1 MTVSDKKAQ
10 DATLSRLRWAAR
22 RGMLELDLV
31 LSPYIE
37 HAYLQAPKEE
47 KAAFHALL
55 ACEDQDLFDWFVKSK
70 SADETHQ
77 SIVSKVL
84 QVKKRHAIDAAQQ
97 QHLQQGVTMILDRQD
112 KFDCSPLMQKIS
124 EHWLCDEKEI
134 VQWLATQAQLTTNQQ
149 EKVQDIASGLVANV
163 RETRLSK
170 SGLDAFMTQYDLSS
184 EEGIVLM
191 CLAEALLRVPDKYTA
206 DKLIKDKLTSANWQE
221 HVGDSE
227 HLFVNAATWCLMLTG
242 KLLNPNATNNAL
254 SSVLKGFL
262 DKRSRPVVRRAVMHA
277 MKVLGQQYVMGET
290 IAKALKRAK
299 DKEKMGFTY
308 SYDMLGEAATTM
320 ADAQFYYQEYY
331 QAIDAIGKA
340 ADKEN
345 VRLNPGISVKLS
357 ALHPRYEVAQSDRVH
372 NEMYPKLLA
381 LVELAQNHN
390 IGINIDA
397 EETERLELSLE
408 LVARL
413 ANEKSLQGF
422 EGIGIVVQAYQKRAT
437 FVLDYLADLAQRTGH
452 RFMVRLVKG
461 AYWDAEIKH
470 AQVEGLEGYPVF
482 TQKCYTDV
490 SYQAC
495 VKKLFEYKA
504 HIYPQFATH
513 NAYAT
518 AMVIHLAG
526 NYTDYEFQCLHG
538 MGDALYD
545 HVVGKD
551 NFDVPCRIYAPV
563 GTYKHLLPYLVRR
576 LLENGANSSFVHRI
590 VDEQTPIEQL
600 VEDPVEK
607 ASALGLMPHPQILL
621 PIDMF
626 KGERM
631 NAKSYNIND
640 TRILEKLAVQ
650 MTHFEKQSY
659 SAQPII
665 SDADTSRLTAENINN
680 PANNF
685 VFGQV
690 YNATSELARKAMD
703 NAVKA
708 FESWNLVSANTR
720 ANALDK
726 CADLLEENMPK
737 FMAIAIKEAGKTL
750 ANAVAEIREAVD
762 FCRYYAQQAREE
774 FSKPKVL
781 PGPTGELNQ
790 ISLHGRGAV
799 VCISP
804 WNFPLAIFLGEVT
817 AALAAGNTVVA
828 KPAEQTPIIAY
839 ETVKLLH
846 QAGIPQEVLQFV
858 PGTGEE
864 VGATLVAD
872 SRVAGVVFTGS
883 TEVAKLIQQT
893 LAAKEGAIVPFIAET
908 GGQNVMVVD
917 SSSLPE
923 QVVGDVISSAF
934 DSAGQRCSALRVLY
948 LQEDVADNVITMLK
962 GAMDELKVSD
972 PSYIETDVG
981 PVIDQ
986 EAQANLQAHIDSM
999 KSEAKLVHE
1008 LKKDKALE
1016 KGNYIYP
1023 TVFEID
1029 SINVLK
1035 REVFGPVLHI
1045 VRFKAKDIDKV
1056 ITDINST
1063 GYGLTFGIHSRI
1075 EETVSYFQQRVR
1087 VGNIY
1092 VNRNIV
1098 GAVVGVQPFG
1108 GQGLSGTGPKAGG
1121 PFYLHRL
1128 AVERTVSIDTTA
1140 SGGNASLMSLE
1151 Q

>member
-1 MTVSDKKAQ
+1 MAITDTRQQ
-10 DATLSRLRWAAR
+10 DELLSRLRWAAR

-37 HAYLQAPKEE
+37 YAYLQASAKEQQ
-47 KAAFHALL
+47 AFDDLL
-55 ACEDQDLFDWFVKSK
+55 SCEDQDLFNWFIKSK
-70 SADETHQ
+70 PAKPAYQD
-77 SIVSKVL
+77 IVAKVL
-84 QVKKRHAIDAAQQ
+84 QVKQNHALNMAETA
-97 QHLQQGVTMILDRQD
+97 HLQQALTMVLDRQD
-112 KFDCSPLMQKIS
+112 KFENSALMREIS
-124 EHWLCDEKEI
+124 KHWLCNEKEI
-134 VQWLATQAQLTTNQQ
+134 VKSLAHQAKLTQEQQ
-149 EKVQDIASGLVANV
+149 ETVQDIASGLVANV

-170 SGLDAFMTQYDLSS
+170 SGLDAFMTKYDLSS

-191 CLAEALLRVPDKYTA
+191 CLAESLLRVPDKYTA

-242 KLLNPNATNNAL
+242 KLLKPNATNNAL
-254 SSVLKGFL
+254 SNVLKSFL

-277 MKVLGQQYVMGET
+277 MKVLGQQYVMGES
-290 IAKALKRAK
+290 IEKALKRAK

-320 ADAQFYYQEYY
+320 ADAQFYFKEYF
-331 QAIDAIGKA
+331 QATQAIGKA
-340 ADKEN
+340 ASKNN
-345 VRLNPGISVKLS
+345 VRVNPGISVKLS
-357 ALHPRYEVAQSDRVH
+357 ALHPRYEVAQSTRVH
-372 NEMYPKLLA
+372 SEMYPKLLQ
-381 LVELAQNHN
+381 LVELAQSYN
-390 IGINIDA
+390 IGLNIDA

-408 LVARL
+408 LVNRL
-413 ANEKSLQGF
+413 AHEKSLQGF

-437 FVLDYLADLAQRTGH
+437 FVLDYLADLAQKTAH

-470 AQVEGLEGYPVF
+470 AQVEGLDGYPVF

-495 VKKLFEYKA
+495 VKKLFEYKE

-513 NAYAT
+513 NAYTT
-518 AMVIHLAG
+518 AMVMYLAG
-526 NYTDYEFQCLHG
+526 EYTDYEFQCLHG

-545 HVVGKD
+545 HVVGED
-551 NFDVPCRIYAPV
+551 NFNIPCRIYAPV
-563 GTYKHLLPYLVRR
+563 GSYKHLLPYLVRR

-607 ASALGLMPHPQILL
+607 ATTMGFMAHPQILL
-621 PIDMF
+621 PVDMF

-631 NAKSYNIND
+631 NARSYNIND
-640 TRILEKLAVQ
+640 TRTLEKLALQ
-650 MTHFEKQSY
+650 MTQFEKQEY
-659 SAQPII
+659 VAKPII
-665 SDADTSRLTAENINN
+665 TKADMTKLTAKNINN
-680 PANNF
+680 PSNNL
-685 VFGQV
+685 VFAQV
-690 YNATSELARKAMD
+690 YNATNELANKAMD
-703 NAVKA
+703 NAVNA
-708 FESWNLVSANTR
+708 FDAWSLISANQR
-720 ANALDK
+720 ADALKK

-750 ANAVAEIREAVD
+750 ANAVAEVREAVD
-762 FCRYYAQQAREE
+762 FCRYYAHQAKEE
-774 FSKPKVL
+774 FANPKTL

-828 KPAEQTPIIAY
+828 KPAEQTPVIAY
-839 ETVKLLH
+839 EAVKLLH
-846 QAGIPQEVLQFV
+846 QAGIPEEVLQFV

-864 VGATLVAD
+864 VGAALVAD
-872 SRVAGVVFTGS
+872 PRVAGVIFTGS

-923 QVVGDVISSAF
+923 QVVADVISSAF

-948 LQEDVADNVITMLK
+948 LQEDIADNVITMLK
-962 GAMDELKVSD
+962 GAMDELKVHD
-972 PSYIETDVG
+972 PSFIETDVG

-986 EAQANLQAHIDSM
+986 EAQKNLQAHIDQM
-999 KSEAKLVHE
+999 KSKAKLVHE
-1008 LKKDKALE
+1008 IKADKGLE
-1016 KGNYIYP
+1016 KGNYIFP
-1023 TVFEID
+1023 AVFEID
-1029 SINVLK
+1029 NIKALK

-1045 VRFKAKDIDKV
+1045 VRFKAKDVDQV
-1056 ITDINST
+1056 IADINST

-1075 EETVSYFQQRVR
+1075 QETIDYFQKRIR

-1092 VNRNIV
+1092 INRNIV

-1128 AVERTVSIDTTA
+1128 AVERTLSIDTTA